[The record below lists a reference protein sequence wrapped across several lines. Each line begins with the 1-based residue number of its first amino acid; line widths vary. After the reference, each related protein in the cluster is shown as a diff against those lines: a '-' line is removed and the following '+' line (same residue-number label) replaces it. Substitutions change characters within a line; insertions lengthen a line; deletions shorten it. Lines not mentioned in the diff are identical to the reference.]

1 MTELTL
7 NKPIIVESVTSN
19 TLLSIQI
26 TKPTIERANGTTTL
40 ESQICLLVEEQ
51 GKPDAVIALT
61 VAQAEIFIAAL
72 QEHCSAI
79 TNHLNN
85 QK

>member
-1 MTELTL
+1 MTKLTL

-19 TLLSIQI
+19 TLSIQI
-26 TKPTIERANGTTTL
+26 TKPTIERADGSTTL
-40 ESQICLLVEEQ
+40 GPQICLLVEEQ
-51 GKPDAVIALT
+51 GKPDAVVNMT
-61 VAQAEIFIAAL
+61 VAQAEMFIATL